1 MVGIEKMLDE
11 LNTGKLYLVGTP
23 LGNLEDITQRA
34 LRVLN
39 EVDFIAAED
48 TRHTLKLLNHF
59 QIKKSLLSYFQ
70 HNERQ
75 RSNQIIEKILAG
87 AKVALVTDA
96 GMPGISDP
104 GSLLVA
110 AAIEHGISVIPIP
123 GVTAVTTALAA
134 SGLDTASFW
143 FAGFLPRK
151 NSERNGK
158 LAEMT
163 DFSGTL
169 VFYEAPHRIL
179 ATLQNIQKALGDRRA
194 VVARELTKIHEEFLR
209 GNLSELIQTLSKRE
223 LKGEFTLLV
232 EGNQSTVKSDRIST
246 NIDIDDLFMTTLRE
260 QDSLRGALKEIARQT
275 GKSPK
280 EIYQI
285 YLQRQ
290 KKEGCSQSLFNGEDN
305 R

>member
-1 MVGIEKMLDE
+1 MPDE
-11 LNTGKLYLVGTP
+11 FNAGKLYLVGTP

-70 HNERQ
+70 HNERE
-75 RSNQIIEKILAG
+75 RSNQIVEKILTG
-87 AKVALVTDA
+87 ANVALVTDA

-151 NSERNGK
+151 SREQNEK

-179 ATLQNIQKALGDRRA
+179 ATLQNIQKAFGHRRA

-209 GNLSELIQTLSKRE
+209 GNLSDLIQTLSKRE

-232 EGNQSTVKSDRIST
+232 EGNQSVAKSNRIST
-246 NIDIDDLFMTTLRE
+246 NIDIDDLFTTTLRE

-275 GKSPK
+275 GKSSK

-290 KKEGCSQSLFNGEDN
+290 KKEGCSK
-305 R
+305 

>member
-1 MVGIEKMLDE
+1 MVNE

-48 TRHTLKLLNHF
+48 TRRTLKLLNHF
-59 QIKKSLLSYFQ
+59 RIKKSLLSYYQ
-70 HNERQ
+70 HNERE
-75 RSNQIIEKILAG
+75 RSNQIIEKLLAG
-87 AKVALVTDA
+87 ANVALVTDA

-104 GSLLVA
+104 GSFLVA

-123 GVTAVTTALAA
+123 GVTAVITALAA

-151 NSERNGK
+151 NSEQNIR
-158 LAEMT
+158 LTEMAN
-163 DFSGTL
+163 FSGTV

-179 ATLQNIQKALGDRRA
+179 TTLQNIRRVFGERRA

-209 GNLSELIQTLSKRE
+209 GYLSDVIETLSKRE
-223 LKGEFTLLV
+223 LKGEFTLLI
-232 EGNQSTVKSDRIST
+232 EGNQQTVKINQNST
-246 NIDIDDLFMTTLRE
+246 NIDIDDLFNQPLGN
-260 QDSLRGALKEIARQT
+260 QVSLRGALKEIARQT
-275 GKSPK
+275 GKSTK
-280 EIYQI
+280 EVYQI
-285 YLQRQ
+285 YLERQ
-290 KKEGCSQSLFNGEDN
+290 KKEGCSQNFFQEEDT
-305 R
+305 